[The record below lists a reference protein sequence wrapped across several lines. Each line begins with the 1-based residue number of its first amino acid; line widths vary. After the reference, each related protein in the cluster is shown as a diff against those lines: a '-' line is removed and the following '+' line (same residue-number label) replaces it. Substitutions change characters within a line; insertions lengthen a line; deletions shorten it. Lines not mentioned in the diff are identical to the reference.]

1 MCLYYKK
8 SFSVSDL
15 IIQLMTRAQ
24 SKDHGKHLKRFNL
37 DFVMKIITYHQH

>member
-1 MCLYYKK
+1 
-8 SFSVSDL
+8 
-15 IIQLMTRAQ
+15 MTRAQ